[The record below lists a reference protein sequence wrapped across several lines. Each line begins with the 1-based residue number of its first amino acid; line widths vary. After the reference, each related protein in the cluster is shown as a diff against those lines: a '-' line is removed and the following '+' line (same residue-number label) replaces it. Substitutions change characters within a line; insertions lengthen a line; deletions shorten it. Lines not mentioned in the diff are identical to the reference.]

1 MNTPHTNREIA
12 EVIKTDPIAR
22 SAEANGQSV
31 NAERRARA
39 VLDEQKADK
48 VTCLVCKGN
57 GQIPAGIDREAGR
70 DPGRDCWKCHGYGEH
85 IR

>member
-1 MNTPHTNREIA
+1 MITPHIDHPAPTGDYSQAAYTDTHPAKVKCREC
-12 EVIKTDPIAR
+12 
-22 SAEANGQSV
+22 NG
-31 NAERRARA
+31 
-39 VLDEQKADK
+39 
-48 VTCLVCKGN
+48 T